1 MTLTQVNKDI
11 LSLEKALNSP
21 AMAENMR
28 GAFES
33 QLSKLKEQQ
42 KVLQAE
48 AKKTSRKT
56 KASTKSKAPKKPQ
69 QKEVDKKEEPKKPE
83 IEYTKDGKIKMVS
96 IELYSPEGS
105 FDVVKKFPQTHTT
118 WSGASDALLPVLN
131 DLIKDGSGGYNKVNF
146 KVIWS
151 DRLGEY
157 EGRLDISEKEDNPAE
172 SKNVV
177 GQHIYD
183 WLYWLAT
190 NPESKET
197 DESRKEILEQL
208 EKYDLG
214 TIVKKGSTSKKEE
227 TPKSEEK
234 KEAPKKAAPSK
245 TKKAKI
251 VPLKPNAKGQLEY
264 DCDEL
269 IEREK
274 EKKRKRQERANAPQ
288 KTQATK
294 NRDKIESVLEN
305 VSERLDSEELTLPE
319 VEKLI
324 GITQKL
330 MTKLTSAKKKLSE
343 KGSSNDSPWVSGTHG
358 NLTYQAK
365 VYDEGSVYGINNG
378 RVSKLNIWET
388 DTEKTVANY
397 DRGWDIRPSAKYKK
411 DYDAILA
418 KLEKSKK

>member
-1 MTLTQVNKDI
+1 MTLSQVKKDI

-28 GAFES
+28 SAFEA
-33 QLSKLKEQQ
+33 QLAKLKEQQ

-48 AKKTSRKT
+48 E
-56 KASTKSKAPKKPQ
+56 KSKKGTSKKSTSKRP
-69 QKEVDKKEEPKKPE
+69 VSKKEEPTKPE

-96 IELYSPEGS
+96 IELHSPEGS
-105 FDVVKKFPQTHTT
+105 FDVVKTFPQTHKT
-118 WSGASDALLPVLN
+118 WSGASDALLPVLK
-131 DLIKDGSGGYNKVNF
+131 DLMKDGGGGYNKVNF

-151 DRLGEY
+151 DRQGVY
-157 EGRLDISEKEDNPAE
+157 EGRLDISEKEDNPAK
-172 SKNVV
+172 SGNVV

-183 WLYWLAT
+183 YLHYLAT
-190 NPESKET
+190 HPDSKQTE
-197 DESRKEILEQL
+197 ERRKEILEDL

-214 TIVKKGSTSKKEE
+214 AIVKPDKTPKNKQEPKATEKKEE
-227 TPKSEEK
+227 
-234 KEAPKKAAPSK
+234 PKKPAPTK

-294 NRDKIESVLEN
+294 NRDKIEAVLEN

-319 VEKLI
+319 VDKLI
-324 GITQKL
+324 GITEKL

-343 KGSSNDSPWVSGTHG
+343 KDSKNNSPLVSGTHG
-358 NLTYQAK
+358 RLKYEAK
-365 VYDEGSVYGINNG
+365 VFDEDSVFGISKG
-378 RVSKLNIWET
+378 RVSKLTIWDIES
-388 DTEKTVANY
+388 EKMIVNY

-411 DYDAILA
+411 DYEAILA